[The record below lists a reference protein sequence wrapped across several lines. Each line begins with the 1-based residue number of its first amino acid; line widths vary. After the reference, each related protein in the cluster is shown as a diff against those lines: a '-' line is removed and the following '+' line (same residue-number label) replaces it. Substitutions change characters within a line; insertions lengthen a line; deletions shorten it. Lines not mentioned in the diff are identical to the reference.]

1 MRPRET
7 LRQLLEHL
15 VESLVE
21 HPERVQISEEADPEA
36 KTVRYRVRLDPGD
49 VGQLI
54 GRQGRII
61 QAVRT
66 VLRSAAARAGLRAEV
81 DVEE

>member
-1 MRPRET
+1 MAARES
-7 LRQLLEHL
+7 LRQLLELL

-21 HPERVQISEEADPEA
+21 HPEEVRIREEADPDERV
-36 KTVRYRVRLDPGD
+36 VRFRVRLAAGD

-54 GRQGRII
+54 GRQGRVI

-66 VLRSAAARAGLRAEV
+66 VLRSAAGRAGLRAEV

>member
-1 MRPRET
+1 MPVRET

-21 HPERVQISEEADPEA
+21 HPEQVRIREEADPDE
-36 KTVRYRVRLDPGD
+36 KVVRFRVRLAPED

-66 VLRSAAARAGLRAEV
+66 VVRSAAGRVGLRAEV